1 MFAKKSQPPPPPKPP
16 PKKKTKKNAIL
27 HSAVTNVWGQL
38 DARQV

>member
-1 MFAKKSQPPPPPKPP
+1 MFAKKSQPPH
-16 PKKKTKKNAIL
+16 PKKPQKNAIL